1 MPVFETMDNES
12 ISVVIRRPLPNAV
25 TYDLS
30 TAGSVKITLPES
42 STWSSGLHWHETHTE
57 YLKLIRGT
65 IRVRLGNTTRCI
77 TATDDE
83 QPEIRVARYE
93 WHEWQRAAPDGPEVV
108 VIERTEPS
116 DNDKAVF
123 FWNLNGVI
131 LNAPKLLG
139 DSSSLVARFPTRIQG
154 LLLDFWVTLNL
165 FVIFRYLDNVP
176 VFLNAPDVLRSSSG
190 VAQGL
195 LENMDWVVSHAILF
209 AASWV
214 GWTLGVQ
221 PVQRRYTPADV
232 YVAWWSGKG
241 GSGKKN
247 A

>member
-1 MPVFETMDNES
+1 MDNES
-12 ISVVIRRPLPNAV
+12 ISAVIERPLPNAV

-65 IRVRLGNTTRCI
+65 IRV
-77 TATDDE
+77 
-83 QPEIRVARYE
+83 ARYE
-93 WHEWQRAAPDGPEVV
+93 WHEWQRAAPDGPDVV

-131 LNAPKLLG
+131 LNAPKLLS
-139 DSSSLVARFPTRIQG
+139 DSSSLVARLPSRVQG

-165 FVIFRYLDNVP
+165 FVIFRNLDNVP
-176 VFLNAPDVLRSSSG
+176 VFLNAPDLLRSSSG
-190 VAQGL
+190 VAQDL
-195 LENMDWVVSHAILF
+195 LEYVDWVVSHAILF

-221 PVQRRYTPADV
+221 PVQLRYTPADV

>member
-1 MPVFETMDNES
+1 MDSET
-12 ISVVIRRPLPNAV
+12 VPAVIKRPLPNAV

-30 TAGSVKITLPES
+30 TAGCVKITLPES
-42 STWSSGLHWHETHTE
+42 STWSSGLHWHESHTE

-77 TATDDE
+77 TATDDD

-93 WHEWQRAAPDGPEVV
+93 WHEWQRATPDGPEVV

-131 LNAPKLLG
+131 LNAPKL
-139 DSSSLVARFPTRIQG
+139 SSDPSSFVARCPSSMQG
-154 LLLDFWVTLNL
+154 VLIDCWVTLNL
-165 FVIFRYLDNVP
+165 FVIFRNLDNVP
-176 VFLNAPDVLRSSSG
+176 VFLNAPDFLKSFDG

-195 LENMDWVVSHAILF
+195 LEYVDRVVSHVILF

-214 GWTLGVQ
+214 GWILGVK
-221 PVQRRYTPADV
+221 PVQRRYTPADA
-232 YVAWWSGKG
+232 YVTWWSGRNG
-241 GSGKKN
+241 FGKKIS
-247 A
+247 